1 MNGYRA
7 EILTGDLNPTV
18 FTARASLMG
27 GAANGDRNA
36 EKLMSLIEKDDRI
49 SERTADIDIKEK
61 EKLYR
66 FSSVCGTTAW
76 VRSRITEK
84 MFYSL
89 KMMTFVDLGCGLNQR
104 GLSFA
109 GRKYIRYYGIDL
121 PPVINRMKRIVLPSV
136 SSGSNIMYCP
146 ADVTDL
152 NALRTV
158 LSVREPL
165 FISSEGLM
173 MYLTESEAQ
182 TVISNISAL
191 LAEHGGVWFTGDSEE
206 RGVYEY
212 IIRSLFG
219 NDESVINGLLGSELS
234 EKWRSLLYDNSF
246 VTLKGQDFTELLG
259 KYGLKSRKVRVSS
272 LIKDL
277 DIPDHIRKAYENTHF
292 LEITSAASRTN
303 RPGSSGTDDFSIT
316 PESDSGT
323 LIFHINGRLDSI
335 NSPKLIGEYTKIFP
349 EKQDKPVILDMA
361 DCLYIT
367 SAGIRAVLMI
377 YKRAA
382 GIKDGFSLKNIS
394 PDVLE
399 ILKTTGFTKLI

>member
-1 MNGYRA
+1 MNGYKA
-7 EILTGDLNPTV
+7 DILSSDLNPTV

-36 EKLMSLIEKDDRI
+36 EKLIRLIDKEEQI
-49 SERTADIDIKEK
+49 SERITNFDIKEK

-66 FSSVCGTTAW
+66 FSSVCGTAAW

-84 MFYSL
+84 IFDTV
-89 KMMTFVDLGCGLNQR
+89 KMTVFADLGCGLNQR

-109 GRKYIRYYGIDL
+109 DRKYIRYYGIDL
-121 PPVINRMKRIVLPSV
+121 PPVINRMKRIVLPEV
-136 SSGSNIMYCP
+136 SSDSNIMYIP

-152 NALRTV
+152 NALR
-158 LSVREPL
+158 SVFTGREPL
-165 FISSEGLM
+165 FIATEGLM
-173 MYLTESEAQ
+173 MYLTETEVQ

-191 LAEHGGVWFTGDSEE
+191 LSEHGGVWLTGDTEE
-206 RGVYEY
+206 RSVYEY

-219 NDESVINGLLGSELS
+219 NDESVINGILGSELS

-272 LIKDL
+272 LIRDL
-277 DIPDHIRKAYENTHF
+277 DIPDHIRKAYETTHF
-292 LEITSAASRTN
+292 LEITSVASRSN
-303 RPGSSGTDDFSIT
+303 RPESSGTNAFSIT
-316 PESDSGT
+316 PESDGGT

-349 EKQDKPVILDMA
+349 EKQDKPVILDLA

-377 YKRAA
+377 YNRAA
-382 GIKDGFSLKNIS
+382 GIKNGLSLRNIN

-399 ILKTTGFTKLI
+399 ILKTTGFTKFI

>member
-1 MNGYRA
+1 MFSCFD
-7 EILTGDLNPTV
+7 ILL
-18 FTARASLMG
+18 
-27 GAANGDRNA
+27 
-36 EKLMSLIEKDDRI
+36 
-49 SERTADIDIKEK
+49 
-61 EKLYR
+61 
-66 FSSVCGTTAW
+66 
-76 VRSRITEK
+76 
-84 MFYSL
+84 
-89 KMMTFVDLGCGLNQR
+89 
-104 GLSFA
+104 
-109 GRKYIRYYGIDL
+109 DL
-121 PPVINRMKRIVLPSV
+121 PPVINRMKRIVLPAV

-191 LAEHGGVWFTGDSEE
+191 LAEHGGVWFTGDTEE
-206 RGVYEY
+206 RSVYEY

-259 KYGLKSRKVRVSS
+259 KYGLNSRKVRVSS

-323 LIFHINGRLDSI
+323 LIFHISGRLDSI
-335 NSPKLIGEYTKIFP
+335 NSPKLIEEYSKFFP

-361 DCLYIT
+361 DCIYVS

-399 ILKTTGFTKLI
+399 ILKTTGFTKFI